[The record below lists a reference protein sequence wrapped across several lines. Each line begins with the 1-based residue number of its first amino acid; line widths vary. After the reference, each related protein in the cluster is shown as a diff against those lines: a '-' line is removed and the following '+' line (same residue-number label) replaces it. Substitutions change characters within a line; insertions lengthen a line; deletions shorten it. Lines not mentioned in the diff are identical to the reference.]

1 MSTPT
6 INGHD
11 RSKAGSVTQGSPARA
26 HAREG
31 DQPPK
36 RAQAPEPVRNPT
48 RARAIPREIIGAQAH
63 AVGNFLR
70 PHLVE
75 AGEKIS
81 NGWAMSDEL
90 PPPAQAAR
98 QMFPPRSRWYWWPV
112 DLPANALYL
121 ALLLLAYL
129 VVQAIATQRRRRVGL
144 VLTVV
149 AISIPILVRL
159 LAG

>member
-6 INGHD
+6 INGRDH
-11 RSKAGSVTQGSPARA
+11 SKAASVTQGSSARA
-26 HAREG
+26 HARDG
-31 DQPPK
+31 DQPPR
-36 RAQAPEPVRNPT
+36 RAQTPEPGQNPT
-48 RARAIPREIIGAQAH
+48 RARAIPQKIIRSQAH

-75 AGEKIS
+75 AGESIS
-81 NGWAMSDEL
+81 KGWAMSDEL
-90 PPPAQAAR
+90 PPPAEAAR
-98 QMFPPRSRWYWWPV
+98 QLFPPRSRWYWWPI
-112 DLPANALYL
+112 DLPANVLFL
-121 ALLLLAYL
+121 ATLLLAYL

-149 AISIPILVRL
+149 AISIPILIRL